1 MGHLCWGIS
10 EVWQEEGESL
20 IETLAYLGKTVL
32 KTLHCVD
39 ASFTFWFTIINL
51 FSVLKNF

>member
-1 MGHLCWGIS
+1 MGHLCWGVS

-32 KTLHCVD
+32 KTLHCVG